1 MSAFADPLK
10 RWNQRFAEPGYLFG
24 EEPNA
29 WLLAA
34 RPHLHEGR
42 SLAVADGEGRNGV
55 WLASL
60 GHEVEGFDFSEVAV
74 AKARQL
80 AQRRGVKV
88 HWDACAWDAFDWKPA
103 RYNNVVGIF
112 FQFAAPQDRQRI
124 FARMDHALKPGG
136 LLVIQGYTAAQLRH
150 KTGGPGI
157 LEHMYDEDLM
167 RNSFPGY
174 RFLALEAYEAVIE
187 EGSGH
192 RGMSGLL
199 GMLAQKPQARFEAS
213 CSDSMQSRG

>member
-1 MSAFADPLK
+1 LSAFADSLN
-10 RWNQRFAEPGYLFG
+10 RWNRRFAEPGYLFG
-24 EEPNA
+24 EEPNR
-29 WLLAA
+29 WLQAA
-34 RPHLHEGR
+34 RPHLREGR
-42 SLAVADGEGRNGV
+42 SLVVADGEGRNGV

-60 GHEVEGFDFSEVAV
+60 GHQVEGFDFSEVAV

-80 AQRRGVKV
+80 AQRRGVRV
-88 HWDACAWDAFDWKPA
+88 HWDACAWDAFEWKPA

-112 FQFAAPQDRQRI
+112 FQFAAPQDRQTI
-124 FARMDHALKPGG
+124 FARMDRALKPGG

-150 KTGGPGI
+150 NTGGPGI

-167 RNSFPGY
+167 RNSFSGY
-174 RFLALEAYEAVIE
+174 HFLALETYEAVIE

-199 GMLAQKPQARFEAS
+199 GMLAQKPGPLVEAS
-213 CSDSMQSRG
+213 SANTLQSRG